1 MWVKLKLTFVFHL
14 DCSHQATQDKSQDQY
29 EMFSF
34 MFFIY
39 DLFIYVKD
47 VFLEH
52 LIELTFGV

>member
-1 MWVKLKLTFVFHL
+1 
-14 DCSHQATQDKSQDQY
+14 
-29 EMFSF
+29 MFSF

-52 LIELTFGV
+52 LIELTFWV

>member
-14 DCSHQATQDKSQDQY
+14 DCSHQAAQDKSQEQY
-29 EMFSF
+29 KMFSF

-52 LIELTFGV
+52 LTELPLWV